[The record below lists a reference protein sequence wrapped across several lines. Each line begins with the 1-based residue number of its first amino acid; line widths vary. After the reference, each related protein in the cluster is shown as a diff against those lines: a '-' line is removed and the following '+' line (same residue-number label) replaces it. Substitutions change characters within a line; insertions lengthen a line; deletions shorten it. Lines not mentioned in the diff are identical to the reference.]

1 MKQSIKSAAILLAI
15 LAVCIIITL
24 LLPVWV
30 YRTVVLMVLLGIV
43 GAISTTRE
51 IIKDICQK

>member
-43 GAISTTRE
+43 GAISMTRE

>member
-15 LAVCIIITL
+15 LAICIIITL

-43 GAISTTRE
+43 GAISMTRE
-51 IIKDICQK
+51 TIKDICQK